1 MVKNNLSSPD
11 SSLLFATAFY
21 HATGK
26 SPNAWTISEKS
37 KLDMYYRCMVVC
49 YASLR
54 RLYQDSQ
61 LILFTN
67 RTLPEPFNRQLQSL
81 GVKTVYCASRYVDD
95 SVFSNGF
102 PGCLFTLDVIEH
114 LSSTQLTDF
123 DCLILL
129 DNDCII
135 RHRLDAM
142 LDDVTMHQAIY
153 AYEPGYPVNMVANG
167 QSRAS
172 LTLALSYMQSQII
185 PTPITLYGG
194 EFYAIPAKL
203 LPSIAQHIQTFWD
216 WMKVDGNHVFG
227 DNLTEEHV
235 MSVVLAM
242 HNNPVMSAESY
253 VKRIW
258 TTDHFSTVVGTES
271 KISVWHLPSEKKKG
285 FARLYRYWVERNG
298 FDGLDSD
305 GFESLINKMVPLTIA
320 SNKSLFGLILHR
332 ARSAVKYLLTGRL

>member
-1 MVKNNLSSPD
+1 MVKNDLGLSD

-54 RLYQDSQ
+54 RLYEEAQ
-61 LILFTN
+61 LVLFTN
-67 RTLPEPFNRQLQSL
+67 QELPEPFNSQLSLL
-81 GVKTVYCASRYVDD
+81 GVKTVFCSSRFVDD
-95 SVFSNGF
+95 SVFINGF

-114 LSSTQLTDF
+114 LAKVQLTDF

-129 DNDCII
+129 DNDCIV
-135 RHRLDAM
+135 RHRLDGM
-142 LDDVTMHQAIY
+142 LNDVTNHQAIY

-172 LTLALSYMQSQII
+172 LTLALSYMQGQII
-185 PTPITLYGG
+185 SIPIPLYGG

-203 LPSIAQHIQTFWD
+203 LPDIAQHIQTFWD
-216 WMKVDGNHVFG
+216 WMKAEGKTVFG

-235 MSVVLAM
+235 MSVALAM
-242 HNNPVMSAESY
+242 NNHAVSGAESY

-258 TTDHFSTVVGTES
+258 TTDHFSTVDGGES

-285 FARLYRYWVERNG
+285 FARLYRYWVEHNG
-298 FDGLDSD
+298 FDGLDSE
-305 GFESLINKMVPLTIA
+305 GFTSLVDKMVPLHIA
-320 SNKSLFGLILHR
+320 ANKSLVSLVLQR